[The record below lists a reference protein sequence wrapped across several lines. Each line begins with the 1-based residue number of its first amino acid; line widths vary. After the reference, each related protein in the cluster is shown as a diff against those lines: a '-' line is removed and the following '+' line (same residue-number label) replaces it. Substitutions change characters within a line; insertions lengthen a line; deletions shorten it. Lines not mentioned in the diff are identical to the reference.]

1 LVYNSEMKAHDHSKR
16 ASNSGEEGSTPS
28 VIREKVT
35 EDDGYNWRKYG
46 QKHVKGNEFIRSYF
60 KCTHSKCEVKK
71 QLERSNDGQIIDATY
86 FGQHV
91 HPKPQLI
98 VPAAVGSAASIAD
111 EKPNEPSLTGVEDK
125 LVIEHGQTP
134 HQMNPEDAPPAP
146 FSTVAVSDDVKGALP
161 QTNRSEVDDDPDSK
175 RQYVRALSTLNFLC
189 TSRYL
194 S

>member
-1 LVYNSEMKAHDHSKR
+1 MLDLFYD
-16 ASNSGEEGSTPS
+16 
-28 VIREKVT
+28 
-35 EDDGYNWRKYG
+35 
-46 QKHVKGNEFIRSYF
+46 
-60 KCTHSKCEVKK
+60 
-71 QLERSNDGQIIDATY
+71 
-86 FGQHV
+86 
-91 HPKPQLI
+91 LI
-98 VPAAVGSAASIAD
+98 F
-111 EKPNEPSLTGVEDK
+111 EDK

-175 RQYVRALSTLNFLC
+175 RQYVRALSTLNFLF